1 MQNCPRCHQPVDDRA
16 VTCPSCRIAL
26 KAYGHPG
33 IPLHR
38 ATGED
43 YLCQSCIYDAD
54 DTCTFPKRPY
64 AQDCT
69 LYHNVDEPILD
80 TAPTYK
86 PTPWFKRNPVWLIF
100 LGLLAIS
107 FLLVL

>member
-1 MQNCPRCHQPVDDRA
+1 MQNCPHCHRTVDDRSL
-16 VTCPSCRIAL
+16 TCPSCGLAL

-38 ATGED
+38 AIGDES
-43 YLCQSCIYDAD
+43 LCPSCIYNAD

-64 AQDCT
+64 ARDCT
-69 LYHNVDEPILD
+69 LYHNVNEPILN

-100 LGLLAIS
+100 LGLLAVS
-107 FLLVL
+107 LFLAL